1 MMPSEIELAYWARRL
16 DSRGYVEWLADKT
29 GLPVYEDMIG
39 KAKNVVD
46 EHYRVMLNARP
57 AWVDAAEQVLEAVVD
72 EPEQPDVPEEEPD
85 VPEEEPDAVTDEEQP
100 DVPEEEESEDMI
112 VPEADNPFSEQ
123 DYDSMTV
130 KELQEECRQR
140 GLTIRGTKAEV
151 VLRLRRDDEGIVEQ
165 ETEDETEAPS
175 EEAAEVEL
183 DAPSEE
189 SEAVTEEV
197 TDNDNS
203 GETSNTDEEE

>member
-1 MMPSEIELAYWARRL
+1 MMPRTKIRVLRYNRTDKLDYINWLITETELHQHVTEEDFSYLNTRQDIDNAIMSHIKPTW
-16 DSRGYVEWLADKT
+16 VE
-29 GLPVYEDMIG
+29 
-39 KAKNVVD
+39 
-46 EHYRVMLNARP
+46 
-57 AWVDAAEQVLEAVVD
+57 AAEEVV
-72 EPEQPDVPEEEPD
+72 EMV
-85 VPEEEPDAVTDEEQP
+85 
-100 DVPEEEESEDMI
+100 EEEEEII
-112 VPEADNPFSEQ
+112 VPDDSPFDEEM
-123 DYDSMTV
+123 DYDSWTQ

-175 EEAAEVEL
+175 EEAAEEEL
-183 DAPSEE
+183 DAPSDE
-189 SEAVTEEV
+189 EAVTEEV

>member
-1 MMPSEIELAYWARRL
+1 MMPSAGERSVNWRKYTGEEYVIWMAAVTETFIRHELFNAPKNTIDFTYESQLSEKKPTW
-16 DSRGYVEWLADKT
+16 VEAAEEVVST
-29 GLPVYEDMIG
+29 
-39 KAKNVVD
+39 VVD
-46 EHYRVMLNARP
+46 
-57 AWVDAAEQVLEAVVD
+57 AVVGD
-72 EPEQPDVPEEEPD
+72 EEAEEE
-85 VPEEEPDAVTDEEQP
+85 VI
-100 DVPEEEESEDMI
+100 EEEEIE
-112 VPEADNPFSEQ
+112 VPFNNNPFSEI

-130 KELQEECRQR
+130 KELQELCRER
-140 GLTIRGTKAEV
+140 ELTIRGTKAEV

-175 EEAAEVEL
+175 EEAAEAEL

-203 GETSNTDEEE
+203 GETSDINEEE

>member
-1 MMPSEIELAYWARRL
+1 MMPPAGERSVKWRKYTGEE
-16 DSRGYVEWLADKT
+16 YVIWMSSQT
-29 GLPVYEDMIG
+29 GLPILHELMNAPKNTIDFTYEMHLKD
-39 KAKNVVD
+39 K
-46 EHYRVMLNARP
+46 P
-57 AWVDAAEQVLEAVVD
+57 SWVEAAEEALESSVD
-72 EPEQPDVPEEEPD
+72 EPETVAEAIAEEEG
-85 VPEEEPDAVTDEEQP
+85 VEEI
-100 DVPEEEESEDMI
+100 EEEESEEVLDEASEEI
-112 VPEADNPFSEQ
+112 EVPLNDNPFPAQ

-130 KELQEECRQR
+130 KELQEVCRER

-151 VLRLRRDDEGIVEQ
+151 VMRLRRDDEGIVEQ
-165 ETEDETEAPS
+165 ETEDDAEAPS
-175 EEAAEVEL
+175 EEAAEEEL

>member
-1 MMPSEIELAYWARRL
+1 M
-16 DSRGYVEWLADKT
+16 V
-29 GLPVYEDMIG
+29 
-39 KAKNVVD
+39 
-46 EHYRVMLNARP
+46 
-57 AWVDAAEQVLEAVVD
+57 
-72 EPEQPDVPEEEPD
+72 
-85 VPEEEPDAVTDEEQP
+85 
-100 DVPEEEESEDMI
+100 EEEEEEEII
-112 VPEADNPFSEQ
+112 VPDDSPFDEEM
-123 DYDSMTV
+123 DYDSWTQ

-189 SEAVTEEV
+189 SEAVTEDV
-197 TDNDNS
+197 TDNDENN
-203 GETSNTDEEE
+203 GETQHTDEEE

>member
-1 MMPSEIELAYWARRL
+1 
-16 DSRGYVEWLADKT
+16 
-29 GLPVYEDMIG
+29 
-39 KAKNVVD
+39 
-46 EHYRVMLNARP
+46 MLLEP
-57 AWVDAAEQVLEAVVD
+57 AWVEAAK
-72 EPEQPDVPEEEPD
+72 
-85 VPEEEPDAVTDEEQP
+85 DAVK
-100 DVPEEEESEDMI
+100 
-112 VPEADNPFSEQ
+112 Q
-123 DYDSMTV
+123 DYDEEVEAVATQDSPFDAEMDYDSWTQ

-151 VLRLRRDDEGIVEQ
+151 VLRLRRDDDGIVEQ

-175 EEAAEVEL
+175 EEAAEEEL

>member
-1 MMPSEIELAYWARRL
+1 MMPRTKIRVLRYNRTDKLDYINWLITETELHQHVTEEDFSYLNTRQDIDNAIMSHIKPTW
-16 DSRGYVEWLADKT
+16 VE
-29 GLPVYEDMIG
+29 
-39 KAKNVVD
+39 
-46 EHYRVMLNARP
+46 
-57 AWVDAAEQVLEAVVD
+57 AAEEVV
-72 EPEQPDVPEEEPD
+72 EMV
-85 VPEEEPDAVTDEEQP
+85 
-100 DVPEEEESEDMI
+100 EEEEEII
-112 VPEADNPFSEQ
+112 VPDDSPFDEEM
-123 DYDSMTV
+123 DYDSWTQ

-175 EEAAEVEL
+175 EE
-183 DAPSEE
+183 

>member
-72 EPEQPDVPEEEPD
+72 EPEQPD

-175 EEAAEVEL
+175 EEAAEEEL
-183 DAPSEE
+183 DAPSDE
-189 SEAVTEEV
+189 EAVTEEV

>member
-1 MMPSEIELAYWARRL
+1 MMPRTKIRVLRYNRTDKLDYINWLITETELHHVTEEDFSYLNTRQDIDNAIMSHNKPTW
-16 DSRGYVEWLADKT
+16 VE
-29 GLPVYEDMIG
+29 
-39 KAKNVVD
+39 
-46 EHYRVMLNARP
+46 
-57 AWVDAAEQVLEAVVD
+57 AAEEVV
-72 EPEQPDVPEEEPD
+72 EMV
-85 VPEEEPDAVTDEEQP
+85 
-100 DVPEEEESEDMI
+100 EEEEEEEEII
-112 VPEADNPFSEQ
+112 VPDDSPFDEEM
-123 DYDSMTV
+123 DYGSWTQ

-165 ETEDETEAPS
+165 ETEDETEAPFEES
-175 EEAAEVEL
+175 EAAEEEL